1 MSKIMIDC
9 NTNSL
14 DEFRKLAE
22 FAKKADA
29 THVNISQVETAM
41 WQWDLD
47 RTDPYPNWGMSNAT
61 LFKVALPGVLEKY
74 IPAAYPARNLEMF
87 SKRAEILKEYGL
99 KAMFVGM
106 EPAWLPNEVY
116 RDHPSWRGPR
126 CDQPRRARNEY
137 YAPCTD
143 NPEVQALY
151 KESMKKLCSVIP
163 VEYFE
168 FLTNDS
174 GGGVCWAGLLYPGA
188 NGPTSCRHTS
198 MGDKVT
204 NFLTVLQD
212 AAASV
217 GVKAEVGYR
226 KQFTAEEMSSI
237 VPKLKEGQFCQG
249 KYKDSSFST
258 KLIGLPDWQDCS
270 YSINGLYPIVGVAEQ
285 MADACNDPNCNINY
299 LIKDMNQKEVM
310 QLIIDNSKTIENST
324 MGKYKALYKTAVS
337 IIGEKYADKLVDMW
351 EYTQKVYD
359 RMGFWNVGGHV
370 SELGTVHQRWL
381 TRPLVAFESE
391 LSDEEKSYYRPFLFQ
406 AGTEE
411 DAQNLVNMQATI
423 WLGGES
429 ARINFRNC
437 SRLAILDIKS
447 AVDIIDELLTKDDIG
462 DYKEDLK
469 EHKLRL
475 RLLAYTFRNQKNVIT
490 FQSIMDRTDKTEVAT
505 DKTIV
510 IDEQGDKRF
519 YKVMAILRE
528 EIDNTYE
535 IIKILDEAKTNILN
549 CTPTEEQETIMRF
562 GPDIKNDLL
571 KKVDI
576 MERHKLEFERL
587 FKSYNK

>member
-1 MSKIMIDC
+1 MRKIMLNC
-9 NTNSL
+9 KTENL
-14 DEFRKLAE
+14 DEFRRLAE
-22 FAKKADA
+22 FAKKAGV
-29 THVNISQVETAM
+29 THVNISHVEDSL

-47 RTDPYPNWGMSNAT
+47 RNDPYPNWGLQNAT
-61 LFKVALPGVLEKY
+61 LFKVALPKVLEKY
-74 IPAAYPARNLEMF
+74 IPADYAARNLETF

-99 KAMFVGM
+99 KAMFIGM
-106 EPAWLPNEVY
+106 EPAWLPNEAY

-143 NPEVQALY
+143 NPEIQALY
-151 KESMKKLCSVIP
+151 AESMKKLCSIIP

-174 GGGVCWAGLLYPGA
+174 GGGICWSSLAYPGA
-188 NGPTSCRHTS
+188 NGPTACRHKS
-198 MGDKVT
+198 MGDKVSD
-204 NFLTVLQD
+204 FLTVLQD
-212 AAASV
+212 AAVSV

-226 KQFTAEEMSSI
+226 RQFTDEEMSSI

-249 KYKDSSFST
+249 KYADASFST
-258 KLIGLPDWQDCS
+258 KMIGLPDYKDCS
-270 YSINGLYPIVGVAEQ
+270 YPVNGIASVNHIAEQ
-285 MADACNDPNCNINY
+285 MADAINDPNCNISY
-299 LIKDMNQKEVM
+299 FLKDINQKETM
-310 QLIIDNSKTIENST
+310 QLILDNKDSIEPST
-324 MGKYKALYKTAVS
+324 MGKYRALYKTATTL
-337 IIGEKYADKLVDMW
+337 IGEKYADKLVDMW
-351 EYTQKVYD
+351 EHMARAYD
-359 RMGFWNVGGHV
+359 RMEFWNVGGHI

-391 LSDEEKSYYRPFLFQ
+391 LTDEEKAYYRPFLFQ

-437 SRLAILDIKS
+437 SRMAMIDLKNALDI
-447 AVDIIDELLTKDDIG
+447 ANDLLKKDDIG
-462 DYKEDLK
+462 EYREDLK
-469 EHKLRL
+469 EQTLRL
-475 RLLAYTFRNQKNVIT
+475 RLLGYIFRNQKNVIT
-490 FQSIMDRTDKTEVAT
+490 FQSIMDRTDKSVVAE

-519 YKVMAILRE
+519 YKVMAIIRE
-528 EIDNTYE
+528 EVDNTYE

-549 CTPTEEQETIMRF
+549 TTATEEGETIMQF

-571 KKVDI
+571 RKIDI

-587 FKSYNK
+587 FKSYNR